1 MNIYW
6 QAKIWGLLH
15 DPILKALHTNAGRGG
30 EGAWESLACME
41 GWVSPKSNDKSSSP
55 LCGEWLKHIGLC
67 DLLASASDRAAIGR
81 VKTNVDYDDSG
92 IEIKHLL
99 SGEPLQLKLG
109 QWHDRLMEQQNRREW
124 LSWVEEISIPPEIRQ
139 CEDPRKVFWW
149 LWRCYGE
156 EISKALNRDRHI
168 PEEPGL
174 PLLPADTRIPDASL
188 WSHVTMTS
196 ALAGALTGYQR
207 DDGAYPKKGATV
219 NKDYYK
225 SRPHVAIFSFTPVQE
240 LIKASR
246 KMRDFW
252 AGSWILHYL
261 SAKVAWAIAKK
272 YGPDTLLY
280 PCLYQQPLI
289 DLWLLEEYPDFNEW
303 MEKPEDRQLL
313 TAGFPNVLVII
324 LPDNGDSSRKAKVKN
339 PVKAAMQFAEQT
351 LREEWLKLGENVLNY
366 LQDAN
371 WMPDINP
378 KTWGDWLECQWQTY
392 WTALPLG
399 DAEAELHQSPR
410 IDGKK
415 EKEEAY
421 KNWEKAQNNF
431 ARPPE
436 DLLVQAEY
444 EFVQAVIKNLEGEYV
459 SNRQPNLNVGSWW
472 GSIFDRTKF
481 GLNAVKNCRNWQL
494 PTAFGPR
501 STISGLGPVVR
512 PISHNNKKDWATEG
526 ETRETWSR
534 NMGLFDGI
542 EELNATEVVKRGLHK
557 ILPDIL
563 TDINR
568 SEWYYPD
575 LTSGVAG
582 WLRQMEK
589 EGNEEA
595 ITYYQNACQGIIDKF
610 KWIQNSEQPK
620 WGIPWIHEN
629 KGDTWNHPRLLNA
642 GWAIEDF
649 NANDD
654 KTPEEIKDKLGELR
668 ESISGYFAPGNNPTD
683 WYAIA
688 AGDGD
693 GMGEWLKGKP
703 LDNYEHY
710 ICEALKPQLNRL
722 RGDIKEAFEK
732 FLKLKKRMGPSTHSA
747 LSRAL
752 LDFSN
757 QLLPYLTEDRYAGR
771 LIYGG
776 GDDVLAYTNL
786 WEWDSWL
793 WDVRQCFKGGKDS
806 KDEFDNSGDYWRWKD
821 EEKFLPKNLSNRP
834 LFTMGSK
841 ATISFGIVLAH
852 HSVPLAIALE
862 NMWEA
867 EEEAKEHKYVNG
879 KKKDAVQVR
888 VIYGN
893 GNVLKA
899 TAKFDVFQQWKEL
912 IIGDL
917 ESAIFEQAAT
927 VWGQHPAPIELAIK
941 PWTKAFCSR
950 RDFFKDDEVK
960 RDKFAEKLGSFIG
973 DLWNTT
979 EPGNKLDNEVQ
990 NWLKL
995 AAYVIRNREIKI

>member
-1 MNIYW
+1 
-6 QAKIWGLLH
+6 
-15 DPILKALHTNAGRGG
+15 
-30 EGAWESLACME
+30 ME
-41 GWVSPKSNDKSSSP
+41 GWVSPKDSDKSGSP
-55 LCGEWLKHIGLC
+55 LCNKWLDHIARC

-81 VKTNVDYDDSG
+81 IGLPVNYDDSG

-99 SGEPLQLKLG
+99 SGEPLQLQLG
-109 QWHDRLMEQQNRREW
+109 QWHDYLMELKNRREW
-124 LSWVEEISIPPEIRQ
+124 LSQVEEISIPESIRQ
-139 CEDPRKVFWW
+139 CENPRKVFWW

-156 EISKALNRDRHI
+156 VISKSLDRDANL
-168 PEEPGL
+168 PEEPCL

-196 ALAGALTGYQR
+196 ALAGALTGYHR
-207 DDGAYPKKGATV
+207 DDAAYPKKGARE

-225 SRPHVAIFSFTPVQE
+225 SRPHVAIFSFTPIQE

-261 SAKVAWAIAKK
+261 SAKVAWAIAQK

-289 DLWLLEEYPDFNEW
+289 DLWLLKEYPDFDEW
-303 MEKPEDRQLL
+303 IKKPGERQLL

-324 LPDNGDSSRKAKVKN
+324 LPDNGDSSADKEIKN

-351 LREEWLKLGENVLNY
+351 LREEWLKLGEKVLKR
-366 LQDAN
+366 LQKDN
-371 WMPDINP
+371 WMPQINL
-378 KTWGDWLECQWQTY
+378 KTWDKWLECQWQTY

-399 DAEAELHQSPR
+399 DAKAELHQSPR
-410 IDGKK
+410 KQEPYK
-415 EKEEAY
+415 EWEE
-421 KNWEKAQNNF
+421 KQNEF
-431 ARPPE
+431 SQPQK
-436 DLLVQAEY
+436 DLLIEAEY
-444 EFVQAVIKNLEGEYV
+444 NFVQATLKTAIREDWE
-459 SNRQPNLNVGSWW
+459 NRRTRRQSFKAKQPNLNVGSWW
-472 GSIFDRTKF
+472 ASIFDRTKF
-481 GLNAVKNCRNWQL
+481 GLNAVKNCRNWEL

-501 STISGLGPVVR
+501 STISGLGPVVS
-512 PISHNNKKDWATEG
+512 PIFQNQKNDWITEG
-526 ETRETWSR
+526 ETRQIWSR

-563 TDINR
+563 ANINR
-568 SEWYYPD
+568 NQWYYPD

-595 ITYYQNACQGIIDKF
+595 INYYQNACQKIIEEF
-610 KWIQNSEQPK
+610 EWIQNSEEPK

-629 KGDTWNHPRLLNA
+629 KGNNWQHPRLLNA
-642 GWAIEDF
+642 GWAIEEF
-649 NANDD
+649 NAKDD
-654 KTPEEIKDKLGELR
+654 KTPEEIKDKSDELR
-668 ESISGYFAPGNNPTD
+668 GFISKKFAPGNNPTD
-683 WYAIA
+683 WYVIA

-693 GMGEWLKGKP
+693 GMGNWLKGKP
-703 LDNYEHY
+703 LDNYEKF
-710 ICEALKPQLNRL
+710 IPEALKPQLERL
-722 RGDIKEAFEK
+722 QNNEVKETFQE

-757 QLLPYLTEDRYAGR
+757 QLLPYLTENRYAGR

-793 WDVRQCFKGGKDS
+793 WDVRQCFRGQKDS
-806 KDEFDNSGDYWRWKD
+806 KNEFENKGDYWRWID
-821 EEKFLPKNLSNRP
+821 GEKLPKNLSNRP

-867 EEEAKEHKYVNG
+867 EDEAKEHKYINACLL
-879 KKKDAVQVR
+879 KNHKETYAKKDAVQAR

-893 GNVLKA
+893 GNILKV
-899 TAKFDVFQQWKEL
+899 TAKFDIFKQWKEL
-912 IIGDL
+912 ITDDL
-917 ESAIFEQAAT
+917 ESAMFEQAAT
-927 VWGQHPAPIELAIK
+927 IWGQHPAPIKLAIK
-941 PWTKAFCSR
+941 PWTQAFCSR
-950 RDFFKDDEVK
+950 RDFFKDDEENQK
-960 RDKFAEKLGSFIG
+960 NFEKKLASFIE
-973 DLWNTT
+973 DLWDTT
-979 EPGNKLDNEVQ
+979 EPENKLDSEVQ

-995 AAYVIRNREIKI
+995 AAFVIRNRNIKIGD